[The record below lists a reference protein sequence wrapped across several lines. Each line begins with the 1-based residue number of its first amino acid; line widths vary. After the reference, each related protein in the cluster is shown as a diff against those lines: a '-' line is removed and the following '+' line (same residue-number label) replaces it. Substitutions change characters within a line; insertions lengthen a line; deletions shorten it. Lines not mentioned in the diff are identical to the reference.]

1 MRLIF
6 DPNLTTN

>member
-6 DPNLTTN
+6 